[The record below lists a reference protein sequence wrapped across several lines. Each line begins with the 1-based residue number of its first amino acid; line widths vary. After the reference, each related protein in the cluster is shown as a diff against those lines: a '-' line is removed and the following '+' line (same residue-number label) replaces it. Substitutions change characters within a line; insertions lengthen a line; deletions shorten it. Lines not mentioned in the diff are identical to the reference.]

1 MSNQN
6 HKIKTSPNFLKLVLL
21 NCALFTTGSSITY
34 LWEFSQS
41 GMYACRL
48 SLVRVE
54 RFCPLPPG
62 ICKIQIKLSP
72 HLQISTTYSPRT
84 RKHLN
89 CTVLTLSQ
97 GWELGL
103 FATVFR
109 TSLASRIFWC
119 FGLFRLL
126 LKIWPN
132 IHMVP
137 HSGTET
143 LKRSP

>member
-6 HKIKTSPNFLKLVLL
+6 HKIKTSLNFLKLVLL
-21 NCALFTTGSSITY
+21 NRAQFTIGSLITY
-34 LWEFSQS
+34 LREFSQS

-62 ICKIQIKLSP
+62 ICKIQVNLSP
-72 HLQISTTYSPRT
+72 HVQISTTYPPRT

-109 TSLASRIFWC
+109 TSLASGIYLVLWDFSTIVKNLAENTYGTTFW
-119 FGLFRLL
+119 
-126 LKIWPN
+126 N
-132 IHMVP
+132 
-137 HSGTET
+137 
-143 LKRSP
+143 